1 MYFHPIHKSR
11 KLKIEKLSQLQ
22 TNPDRYVHSLG
33 TKPARD
39 LTWERGM
46 RCVRIAASRVWRIT
60 RDSSIARLQQRSR
73 EEKCGTPR
81 ERERERERDR
91 SAYFRYIYIYIYIFK
106 MFILPSIVGIYS
118 FDQEIENSHEVGDNK
133 TTLYLSLFPRLLL
146 SPVLKAAM
154 LYSHRT

>member
-1 MYFHPIHKSR
+1 MYFHSIHKSR
-11 KLKIEKLSQLQ
+11 KRKIQKLSQLQ
-22 TNPDRYVHSLG
+22 TNPDRYIHSLG

-81 ERERERERDR
+81 QTDRQRKRERKICI
-91 SAYFRYIYIYIYIFK
+91 FPIYIYSKCSSFKYCQYIF
-106 MFILPSIVGIYS
+106 FWPRDWELSWSRRQQDNSVPVTFSSSPSFACAES
-118 FDQEIENSHEVGDNK
+118 SHAIF
-133 TTLYLSLFPRLLL
+133 TPYLN
-146 SPVLKAAM
+146 
-154 LYSHRT
+154 

>member
-81 ERERERERDR
+81 ERERKICM
-91 SAYFRYIYIYIYIFK
+91 FPIYIYIFK
-106 MFILPSIVGIYS
+106 MFILQVLWVYILLT
-118 FDQEIENSHEVGDNK
+118 K
-133 TTLYLSLFPRLLL
+133 RLRTL
-146 SPVLKAAM
+146 KK
-154 LYSHRT
+154 

>member
-1 MYFHPIHKSR
+1 MYFHSIHKSR
-11 KLKIEKLSQLQ
+11 KLKIQKLSQLQ
-22 TNPDRYVHSLG
+22 TNPDRYVHSLR

-73 EEKCGTPR
+73 EEKCGTPTER
-81 ERERERERDR
+81 ETERERTICI
-91 SAYFRYIYIYIYIFK
+91 FPIYIYIYIQNVH
-106 MFILPSIVGIYS
+106 PSSIVGIYS

-133 TTLYLSLFPRLLL
+133 TTVYLSLFPRLLL

>member
-1 MYFHPIHKSR
+1 MYFHSIHKSR
-11 KLKIEKLSQLQ
+11 KLKIQKLSQLQ
-22 TNPDRYVHSLG
+22 SNPDRYVHSLG

-81 ERERERERDR
+81 ETERETEKDLHI
-91 SAYFRYIYIYIYIFK
+91 SNIYTYIQNVH
-106 MFILPSIVGIYS
+106 PSSIVGIYS
-118 FDQEIENSHEVGDNK
+118 FDQEIENPHEVGDNSVPV
-133 TTLYLSLFPRLLL
+133 TFSSSPSFACAESSHAILTPYLN
-146 SPVLKAAM
+146 
-154 LYSHRT
+154 

>member
-11 KLKIEKLSQLQ
+11 KLKIQKLSQLQ
-22 TNPDRYVHSLG
+22 TNPDRYIHSLG
-33 TKPARD
+33 TKPARE

-81 ERERERERDR
+81 ERERERERDLHI
-91 SAYFRYIYIYIYIFK
+91 SNIYIYIKCSSFKYCGYIF
-106 MFILPSIVGIYS
+106 F
-118 FDQEIENSHEVGDNK
+118 
-133 TTLYLSLFPRLLL
+133 
-146 SPVLKAAM
+146 
-154 LYSHRT
+154 

>member
-73 EEKCGTPR
+73 KSVEHP
-81 ERERERERDR
+81 ERERER
-91 SAYFRYIYIYIYIFK
+91 SACFQYIYIYIQNVH
-106 MFILPSIVGIYS
+106 PSSIVGIYS
-118 FDQEIENSHEVGDNK
+118 FDQEIENSQEVGDNK

>member
-1 MYFHPIHKSR
+1 
-11 KLKIEKLSQLQ
+11 
-22 TNPDRYVHSLG
+22 
-33 TKPARD
+33 
-39 LTWERGM
+39 M

-81 ERERERERDR
+81 ERK
-91 SAYFRYIYIYIYIFK
+91 ICIFP
-106 MFILPSIVGIYS
+106 ISIQNVHPSSIVGIYS
-118 FDQEIENSHEVGDNK
+118 FDQEIENSHEVGDKK